1 MSTTFCLPTEIIV
14 NIKMLYAKED
24 KIGKNKM
31 ITVLS
36 NSTQVLKYYNRF
48 SRSMLNKCS
57 DRSMEVKPPAIEGN
71 YDKQTN
77 RPTDGKKG

>member
-1 MSTTFCLPTEIIV
+1 MRKKNTMSTTFCLPTEIIV

-31 ITVLS
+31 VTVLS

-48 SRSMLNKCS
+48 SRSMLIS
-57 DRSMEVKPPAIEGN
+57 A
-71 YDKQTN
+71 
-77 RPTDGKKG
+77 PTGAWK